1 MIDLIVAGLLIAGAA
16 FLLLASVGVVRMPD
30 IFARMHATTKAATL
44 GSSFML
50 TAVAVHAG
58 NAGVAVQALAVILF
72 MYITAP
78 VVAHMIGRAAHY
90 VGVPLWKGTVINEF
104 EGQNYL
110 AGDATYSCQTEPGI
124 SQVIEGKEETH
135 NPGCALFKPP
145 PS

>member
-1 MIDLIVAGLLIAGAA
+1 MTDFIVAGMLIAGAA

-58 NAGVAVQALAVILF
+58 DAGVAVQALAIILF

-90 VGVPLWKGTVINEF
+90 IGVPLWEGTVIDEF
-104 EGQNYL
+104 DRHHYPPN
-110 AGDATYSCQTEPGI
+110 DASGTCRTTGTSASGVEQAPE
-124 SQVIEGKEETH
+124 KD
-135 NPGCALFKPP
+135 
-145 PS
+145 

>member
-1 MIDLIVAGLLIAGAA
+1 MTDFIVAGLLIAGAA

-58 NAGVAVQALAVILF
+58 DAGVAVRALAIILF

-90 VGVPLWKGTVINEF
+90 IGVPLWKGTVIDEF
-104 EGQNYL
+104 KGQHYPPN
-110 AGDATYSCQTEPGI
+110 DAPGTCRTTGTTVQGVDQVQEKDQT
-124 SQVIEGKEETH
+124 SR
-135 NPGCALFKPP
+135 
-145 PS
+145 